1 MAFYNKSAVIFVNA
15 GMAKPFLSLVY
26 LGVVQIMK
34 KIIALAVAAAFTA
47 PVAFADVEL
56 GPFSIYGTA
65 ATAVEIISVENNTG
79 KPLVSTK
86 DSQTR
91 LMDQTSK
98 LGFKAKYDLGN
109 DYFALAQVESRFYL
123 GNNGDNTDDK
133 AEIGSRNTFVGVGGK
148 QVGTLRFGRY
158 DNAYK
163 LSLKQ
168 IVPTL
173 YGNLNDASSTYGSKQ
188 ILNRLGGRQGDMVA
202 YESPD
207 WAGFSGNLSYNF
219 GKDST
224 NSISAGS
231 AGVPSNTAAT
241 DLMGQTAVGIT
252 YKHSMFNVGFGYT
265 TVSNAAW
272 KLDGSSGASAKNL
285 TGSQKLEAYQ
295 LGGQVNYM
303 DFSAGAVFERTT
315 SSLSGLAKGNFDQ
328 YQNVFGLIAGY
339 KKDALEV
346 QVQYAQA
353 NDVDGTTLVD
363 TGGQQASITVAYTLH
378 KYVQAVASFTKMHNQ
393 TNANFTSASGFG
405 LDKGN
410 DMNQFALGLVGK
422 F

>member
-1 MAFYNKSAVIFVNA
+1 
-15 GMAKPFLSLVY
+15 
-26 LGVVQIMK
+26 MK

-65 ATAVEIISVENNTG
+65 ATAVEVISVENNTG
-79 KPLVSTK
+79 KNLAPTA

-109 DYFALAQVESRFYL
+109 DFFALAQVESRFYL

-133 AEIGSRNTFVGVGGK
+133 AEIGSRNTFVGIGGK
-148 QVGTLRFGRY
+148 QVGTLRLGRY

-188 ILNRLGGRQGDMVA
+188 ILNRLGARQGDMVA
-202 YESPD
+202 YETPD
-207 WAGFSGNLSYNF
+207 WSGFSGNLSYNF

-224 NSISAGS
+224 NSISSGS
-231 AGVPSNTAAT
+231 TEFALSTTTTPATISKVVVPSNTPAT
-241 DLMGQTAVGIT
+241 DLMGQVALGIA

-265 TVSNAAW
+265 SLSNAAW
-272 KLDGSSGASAKNL
+272 KLDGSSGAKAQNL
-285 TGSQKLEAYQ
+285 ASSSLGGTQKLEAYQ

-303 DFSAGAVFERTT
+303 DFSAGAVFERT
-315 SSLSGLAKGNFDQ
+315 SSSVSGQTAAKNFDQ
-328 YQNVFGLIAGY
+328 TQNVFGLIAGY

-346 QVQYAQA
+346 QVQYAKA
-353 NDVDGTTLVD
+353 NDVDGTTTTA
-363 TGGQQASITVAYTLH
+363 TGGQQASVAVGYQVH
-378 KYVQAVASFTKMHNQ
+378 KYVQAVASFTKVHNQ
-393 TNANFTSASGFG
+393 TNASFTSASGFALAKSNG
-405 LDKGN
+405 
-410 DMNQFALGLVGK
+410 MNQFALGLVGK

>member
-1 MAFYNKSAVIFVNA
+1 
-15 GMAKPFLSLVY
+15 
-26 LGVVQIMK
+26 MK
-34 KIIALAVAAAFTA
+34 KIIALAISAAFAA

-56 GPFSIYGTA
+56 GPVSVYGTL
-65 ATAVEIISVENNTG
+65 ATAVETISVENNTG
-79 KPLVSTK
+79 KTLAPTA

-109 DYFALAQVESRFYL
+109 DFFAVAQVESRFYL

-148 QVGTLRFGRY
+148 QVGTLRLGRY

-188 ILNRLGGRQGDMVA
+188 ILNRLGARQGDMVA
-202 YESPD
+202 YETPD

-224 NSISAGS
+224 NSISSGS
-231 AGVPSNTAAT
+231 TEFALSTGSTPSTISKVVVPSNTPAT
-241 DLMGQTAVGIT
+241 DLMGQVALGIA
-252 YKHSMFNVGFGYT
+252 YKNSMFNVGFGYT
-265 TVSNAAW
+265 SLNNAAW
-272 KLDGSSGASAKNL
+272 KLDSSSGAKAQNL
-285 TGSQKLEAYQ
+285 APASLGGTQKLDAYQ
-295 LGGQVNYM
+295 LGAQANYL
-303 DFSAGAVFERTT
+303 DFSAGFVFERT
-315 SSLSGLAKGNFDQ
+315 SSSVSGQTAAKNFDQ
-328 YQNVFGLIAGY
+328 TQNVFGLIGGY

-346 QVQYAQA
+346 QVQYAKA
-353 NDVDGTTLVD
+353 NEVDGTTVVG
-363 TGGQQASITVAYTLH
+363 TGGQQASVAVGYQFH
-378 KYVQAVASFTKMHNQ
+378 KYVQAVASFTKVHNQ
-393 TNANFTSASGFG
+393 TNASFTSASGFALAKSNG
-405 LDKGN
+405 
-410 DMNQFALGLVGK
+410 MNQFALGLVGK

>member
-1 MAFYNKSAVIFVNA
+1 
-15 GMAKPFLSLVY
+15 
-26 LGVVQIMK
+26 MK
-34 KIIALAVAAAFTA
+34 KLIALAISAAFAA

-56 GPFSIYGTA
+56 GPFSIYGTLGS
-65 ATAVEIISVENNTG
+65 AVEVISVTNNSGAAIANTA
-79 KPLVSTK
+79 

-109 DYFALAQVESRFYL
+109 DFFALAQVESRFYL

-133 AEIGSRNTFVGVGGK
+133 AEIGSRNTFVGVGSK
-148 QVGTLRFGRY
+148 QAGTLRLGRY

-188 ILNRLGGRQGDMVA
+188 ILNRLGARQGDMVA
-202 YESPD
+202 YETPD
-207 WAGFSGNLSYNF
+207 WAGFSANLSHNF

-224 NSISAGS
+224 NSISAGA
-231 AGVPSNTAAT
+231 AGTPSNTPAT
-241 DLMGQTAVGIT
+241 DLMGQTSVSLG

-265 TVSNAAW
+265 TVNNAAW
-272 KLDGSSGASAKNL
+272 KLDGSSGAKAANF
-285 TGSQKLEAYQ
+285 TATQKLEAYQ

-303 DFSAGAVFERTT
+303 DFSAGAVFERT
-315 SSLSGLAKGNFDQ
+315 SSSVSGLAAAKNFDQ
-328 YQNVFGLIAGY
+328 QQNVYGLIAGY

-346 QVQYAQA
+346 QVQYAKA
-353 NDVDGTTLVD
+353 NDVDGTTLTD
-363 TGGQQASITVAYTLH
+363 TGGQQATIAVGYQFH
-378 KYVQAVASFTKMHNQ
+378 KYVQAVASFSKVDNQ
-393 TNANFTSASGFG
+393 KNSNFTTASGFA
-405 LDKGN
+405 LAKGN
-410 DMNQFALGLVGK
+410 DMNQFAFGLVGK

>member
-1 MAFYNKSAVIFVNA
+1 
-15 GMAKPFLSLVY
+15 
-26 LGVVQIMK
+26 MK
-34 KIIALAVAAAFTA
+34 KIIALAISAAFTA
-47 PVAFADVEL
+47 PAAFADVEL

-65 ATAVEIISVENNTG
+65 ATAVEIISVDNNTG
-79 KPLVSTK
+79 KPLLPTK

-91 LMDQTSK
+91 LMDQSSK
-98 LGFKAKYDLGN
+98 LGFKAKYDLG
-109 DYFALAQVESRFYL
+109 DDFFALAQVESRFYL

-133 AEIGSRNTFVGVGGK
+133 AEIGSRNTFVGIGSK
-148 QVGTLRFGRY
+148 QAGTLRLGRY

-173 YGNLNDASSTYGSKQ
+173 YGNLNEASATYGSKQ
-188 ILNRLGGRQGDMVA
+188 ILNRLGGRQGDMIA

-207 WAGFSGNLSYNF
+207 LMGFSGNLSYNF

-231 AGVPSNTAAT
+231 AGAPSNTVAT
-241 DLMGQTAVGIT
+241 DLMGQTAIGIA

-265 TVSNAAW
+265 TISNAAW

-285 TGSQKLEAYQ
+285 AGSQKLDAYQ
-295 LGGQVNYM
+295 FGGQVNYM
-303 DFSAGAVFERTT
+303 DFSAGAIFERTS
-315 SSLSGLAKGNFDQ
+315 SSLSGLTAGNFDQ
-328 YQNVFGLIAGY
+328 HQNVFGLIGGY
-339 KKDALEV
+339 KKDALEI
-346 QVQYAQA
+346 QVQYAKA
-353 NDVDGTTLVD
+353 SDVDGSTLAD
-363 TGGQQASITVAYTLH
+363 TGGQQASISVGYNLH
-378 KYVQAVASFTKMHNQ
+378 KYVQAVASFTKVDNDR
-393 TNANFTSASGFG
+393 NANFTSASGFG

-410 DMNQFALGLVGK
+410 GMSQFALGLVGK

>member
-1 MAFYNKSAVIFVNA
+1 
-15 GMAKPFLSLVY
+15 
-26 LGVVQIMK
+26 MK
-34 KIIALAVAAAFTA
+34 KIIALAITAAFAA

-56 GPFSIYGTA
+56 GPVSIYGTLGS
-65 ATAVEIISVENNTG
+65 AVEVISVDNNN
-79 KPLVSTK
+79 SSIANTK

-133 AEIGSRNTFVGVGGK
+133 AEIGSRNTFVGIGGK
-148 QVGTLRFGRY
+148 QVGTLRLGRY

-173 YGNLNDASSTYGSKQ
+173 YGNMNDASSTYGSKQ
-188 ILNRLGGRQGDMVA
+188 ILNRLGARQGDMVA
-202 YESPD
+202 YETPD
-207 WAGFSGNLSYNF
+207 WSGFSGNLSYNF
-219 GKDST
+219 GKDSAG
-224 NSISAGS
+224 SITAGS
-231 AGVPSNTAAT
+231 AANTASNTPAT
-241 DLMGQTAVGIT
+241 DLMGQVALGVG
-252 YKHSMFNVGFGYT
+252 YKNSWANVGFGYT
-265 TVSNAAW
+265 SVSNASW
-272 KLDGSSGASAKNL
+272 KLDSSSGAKAANA
-285 TGSQKLEAYQ
+285 TGSQKLDAYQ
-295 LGGQVNYM
+295 LGAQFTYL
-303 DFSAGAVFERTT
+303 DYSAGAVFERT
-315 SSLSGLAKGNFDQ
+315 SSSVSGLAAAKNFDQ

-346 QVQYAQA
+346 QVQYAKA
-353 NDVDGTTLVD
+353 SDVDGTTVTG
-363 TGGQQASITVAYTLH
+363 TGGQQATIAVGYQFH
-378 KYVQAVASFTKMHNQ
+378 KYVQAVASFSKVHNRS
-393 TNANFTSASGFG
+393 NATFTTASGFA

-410 DMNQFALGLVGK
+410 GMNQFALGLVGK